1 MAWLQHLLD
10 LPRSLSLDKLDRSAL
25 SPSERLRRGWPRALP
40 LLLLFLLPSL
50 IAGPIRALTGLD
62 LNLALILGIP
72 VAIGAALPFWGA
84 LTRPP
89 DDWRWEAAAHA
100 VPLALAAVSVY
111 LLFNRDFSGLYGYQ
125 DTQGNVAIDGALH
138 TLTFHT
144 FTQFHPNE
152 YEGFVSLYS
161 FWFLITRFMDIMS
174 AANISFHLA
183 GAVVAAAPCVVAF
196 ALVGTKKASARYAAA
211 AVCLVAGL
219 AVGYL
224 EIWPVLAFHFAGG
237 FWAHLFGLVPLCAI
251 WWADALIRPPIL
263 RILSLLALT
272 VLYRYTYGLNLA
284 DLLAAVGALL
294 AIEAAGSR
302 LTRVGR
308 IAAGILALAA
318 FAAGEHAFTLLGPML
333 TTTTGWIVPH
343 DMGGEWRGLLF
354 GVGALVV
361 TVLLGGGKSGV
372 FRGLRFPALF
382 ALANAVFIERF
393 KSLPGGDQAYLS
405 IWRNYYFN
413 KYSVHAVILLAAG
426 CVVAAAFWAA
436 TLVEKRAWRAIAG
449 AALSLLLSVAAVDK
463 LQTAAA
469 PYQDVLAE
477 VAFGHAP
484 YPHLRP
490 WVDREGLRLIG
501 STLRSERREHGG
513 YLAAYYPLAAFMNAT
528 FGHGHIPF
536 WERQPVETTPGHC
549 IFFEGKDN
557 NTNPGDSCSGYPA
570 PWEGGE
576 RRLCWRCF

>member
-10 LPRSLSLDKLDRSAL
+10 KLDRSAL
-25 SPSERLRRGWPRALP
+25 PPSERLRRGWPRALP

-50 IAGPIRALTGLD
+50 IAGPIRALTGVD
-62 LNLALILGIP
+62 PNLALILGIP

-84 LTRPP
+84 LTRRP
-89 DDWRWEAAAHA
+89 DDWRWEAVAHA

-125 DTQGNVAIDGALH
+125 DAQGNVAIDGALQ
-138 TLTFHT
+138 TLTSYNFN
-144 FTQFHPNE
+144 QVNPNE

-161 FWFLITRFMDIMS
+161 FWFFITHFVDIMS
-174 AANISFHLA
+174 AANISFHLT

-224 EIWPVLAFHFAGG
+224 EIWPLLAFHFAGG

-263 RILSLLALT
+263 RIFSILALT

-284 DLLAAVGALL
+284 DLLATVGALM

-302 LTRVGR
+302 LTRAGR
-308 IAAGILALAA
+308 IAAGMVALAA
-318 FAAGEHAFTLLGPML
+318 FTAGEHAFTLLAPKL
-333 TTTTGWIVPH
+333 TNSTGWIVPH
-343 DMGGEWRGLLF
+343 DMPGEWRGLLF
-354 GVGALVV
+354 GVAALVV
-361 TVLLGGGKSGV
+361 TVLFGRGGKSGV
-372 FRGLRFPALF
+372 FRGLRFPAMF
-382 ALANAVFIERF
+382 AVANAVFIERF
-393 KSLPGGDQAYLS
+393 KSLPEGDHGYHL

-413 KYSVHAVILLAAG
+413 KYSLHAVILVAAA

-436 TLVEKRAWRAIAG
+436 TLLEKRPWSAIAG
-449 AALSLLLSVAAVDK
+449 AALSLLLGAAAVDK
-463 LQTAAA
+463 LQAAAA

-484 YPHLRP
+484 YPRLRP
-490 WVDREGLRLIG
+490 WVDREGLRLIH
-501 STLRSERREHGG
+501 STLRSQGREHGG
-513 YLAAYYPLAAFMNAT
+513 YLAAYYPLAAYMNAT

-536 WERQPVETTPGHC
+536 WERQPVEATPGHC
-549 IFFEGKDN
+549 IFFEGKEG